1 MDIITTYIDEMI
13 RLMGCPNKALAQIT
27 LYAATEEDS
36 EDKLRYQIA
45 RDRLEQQLAVE

>member
-1 MDIITTYIDEMI
+1 MDIIDTFIDEMI

-27 LYAATEEDS
+27 LSATTEQDS

-45 RDRLEQQLAVE
+45 RDRLERQLAVE